1 MVFFLQKFRKEKDEK
16 VLRIPFLKAVEF
28 ATIHESVSEDHE
40 IDKQT
45 AEKNVNKISPEIS
58 EDDVSSEEDY
68 NEDGDI
74 LKTFETKIKTFSP
87 LSKIPRPQIS
97 RQIPP
102 SPSPICKS
110 KIPVLKNNSNS
121 SAYSPRTAPKFIPRR
136 GSNSITDTKK
146 DMPFG
151 NVLKGVSPTLLKRLN
166 SKPNVLE

>member
-1 MVFFLQKFRKEKDEK
+1 M
-16 VLRIPFLKAVEF
+16 
-28 ATIHESVSEDHE
+28 
-40 IDKQT
+40 
-45 AEKNVNKISPEIS
+45 
-58 EDDVSSEEDY
+58 SSEEDFD
-68 NEDGDI
+68 EDGDV
-74 LKTFETKIKTFSP
+74 LKTFETKIKTFSY

-102 SPSPICKS
+102 SPKCKS

-121 SAYSPRTAPKFIPRR
+121 FAYSPRTAPKFIPP

-151 NVLKGVSPTLLKRLN
+151 NVLKGVSPTLLKRFN